1 MGNDFKAEAKRQYF
15 SYFKIWF
22 LAAAI
27 LLAVAIFSVV
37 QFFRDMNRTRT
48 NMEAPV
54 ERVYDAADVLTVDE
68 EQELRE
74 YIAWAEEYVK
84 CDIILVTIDR
94 PVEGPEIVNMDYRYD
109 NWSLNMRDLADDFYD
124 ENHFGYNKSFEG
136 DGVLLLDN
144 WYEGQE
150 GSWLSTSGE
159 VFQRMGDYE
168 IDELLDDVYY
178 YIDVDVV
185 EAYKAYVDYIV
196 YIMGWQQEEFGSA
209 GVALLVSFFVSAITA
224 IIFMC
229 AKMNY
234 KAGDV
239 TVTASTY
246 MEGNERVLER
256 RDVFLHKHTTHRRI
270 PRNNGGGGGG
280 SHGRGGSHRS
290 SGGARHG
297 GGGRRR

>member
-1 MGNDFKAEAKRQYF
+1 MGNDYKAEAKRQYF
-15 SYFKIWF
+15 SYFKFWF
-22 LAAAI
+22 LTAI
-27 LLAVAIFSVV
+27 VLLGVAIFAVV
-37 QFFRDMNRTRT
+37 QFIGDLNRTRT

-54 ERVYDAADVLTVDE
+54 ERVYDAANVLTVDE

-74 YIAWAEEYVK
+74 YIAWAEEYAK
-84 CDIILVTIDR
+84 CDIILVTINQ

-109 NWSLNMRDLADDFYD
+109 NWNLNMRDLADDFYD

-196 YIMGWQQEEFGSA
+196 YIMGWQQEKMGSA
-209 GVALLVSFFVSAITA
+209 GVALFVSFLVSAISA

-270 PRNNGGGGGG
+270 PRNDGGGGGG
-280 SHGRGGSHRS
+280 HSRGGSHRS